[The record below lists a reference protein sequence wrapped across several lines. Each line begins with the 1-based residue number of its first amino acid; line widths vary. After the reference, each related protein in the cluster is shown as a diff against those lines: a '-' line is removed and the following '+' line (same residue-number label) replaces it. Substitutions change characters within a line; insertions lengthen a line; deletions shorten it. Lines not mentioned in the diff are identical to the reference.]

1 MVKKDKIKFSEDEK
15 EELGTQKKENHFFP
29 IELFESLKN
38 AWVI

>member
-1 MVKKDKIKFSEDEK
+1 MVKKDKIKFSEDQK
-15 EELGTQKKENHFFP
+15 EELGTQKNHFFP